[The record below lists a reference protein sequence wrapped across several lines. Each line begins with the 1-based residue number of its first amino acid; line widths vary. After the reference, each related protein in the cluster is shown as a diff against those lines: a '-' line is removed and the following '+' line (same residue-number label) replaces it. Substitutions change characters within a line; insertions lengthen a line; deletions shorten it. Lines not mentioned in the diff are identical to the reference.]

1 MPDQAEEDELLKSPG
16 ALKGRVGRAALC
28 IVGEWRTFGMPTVHE
43 GVELARHV
51 WQADV
56 FMFYHTRYDA
66 VAMAHKNRQNAI
78 ACAEETQLL
87 ENYAHV
93 EHLPY
98 DGCKSKATVQHRQ
111 INRCFRHVLEHE
123 RRNGVRYDYF
133 IRSRPDY
140 IVWNPEP
147 MQPKLTQMLAVR
159 PKPDMLFTIP
169 RVKLHEWLTGINE
182 TECLNVVRRPE
193 HCCLE
198 YMHGMLKPTNHRTWR
213 QQGAVARGW
222 EHMEY
227 ASVDPRPHI
236 PRSLL
241 HCNITGRPGRISVSD
256 RSAALQG
263 RSGRLDLHPQARTK
277 KKE

>member
-1 MPDQAEEDELLKSPG
+1 MPDQAEEEELLTSPG
-16 ALKGRVGRAALC
+16 GLKGRVGRAALC
-28 IVGEWRTFGMPTVHE
+28 IVGEWRTFGMPAVHE

-66 VAMAHKNRQNAI
+66 VAMAHKHRQNAE
-78 ACAEETQLL
+78 ACAEETHLL
-87 ENYAHV
+87 QNYTHV

-111 INRCFRHVLEHE
+111 INRCFRHVMEHE

-169 RVKLHEWLTGINE
+169 RAKLHEWLTGINE
-182 TECLNVVRRPE
+182 KECLNVVRRPE

-198 YMHGMLKPTNHRTWR
+198 YTHGMLKPTNHRMWR
-213 QQGAVARGW
+213 QQVPLLVVGSTW
-222 EHMEY
+222 NMP
-227 ASVDPRPHI
+227 ASSVHAFHRACCTATSRVVPEAPQ
-236 PRSLL
+236 SA
-241 HCNITGRPGRISVSD
+241 TGRLRYRGAPEGWIFIRWPRWV
-256 RSAALQG
+256 
-263 RSGRLDLHPQARTK
+263 RL
-277 KKE
+277 

>member
-16 ALKGRVGRAALC
+16 ALKGRAGRAALC
-28 IVGEWRTFGMPTVHE
+28 IVGEWRTFGMPAVHE

-66 VAMAHKNRQNAI
+66 VAMAHKHRQNAE
-78 ACAEETQLL
+78 ACAEETHLL
-87 ENYAHV
+87 QNYTHV

-111 INRCFRHVLEHE
+111 INRCFRHVMEHE

-227 ASVDPRPHI
+227 ASVERPRI
-236 PRSLL
+236 PPSLL
-241 HCNITGRPGRISVSD
+241 HCNITGRPGSTSVSD
-256 RSAALQG
+256 RQAAL
-263 RSGRLDLHPQARTK
+263 
-277 KKE
+277 